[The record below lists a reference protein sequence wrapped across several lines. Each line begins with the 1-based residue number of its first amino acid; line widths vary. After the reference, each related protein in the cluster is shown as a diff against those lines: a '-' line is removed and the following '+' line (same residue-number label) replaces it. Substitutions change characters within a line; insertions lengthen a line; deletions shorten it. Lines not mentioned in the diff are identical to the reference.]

1 MVKFGVFYHH
11 AWGDGK
17 KEIPPPDLNY
27 IRTDPHKNNEIALD
41 VFDSRMD
48 AQNRAELLNSRMAKN
63 QTGQHYVAPTTQETK
78 TAQKRFKF
86 PCTSIYGWK

>member
-1 MVKFGVFYHH
+1 
-11 AWGDGK
+11 
-17 KEIPPPDLNY
+17 
-27 IRTDPHKNNEIALD
+27 
-41 VFDSRMD
+41 MD
-48 AQNRAELLNSRMAKN
+48 AQKRADLLNSRMAKN